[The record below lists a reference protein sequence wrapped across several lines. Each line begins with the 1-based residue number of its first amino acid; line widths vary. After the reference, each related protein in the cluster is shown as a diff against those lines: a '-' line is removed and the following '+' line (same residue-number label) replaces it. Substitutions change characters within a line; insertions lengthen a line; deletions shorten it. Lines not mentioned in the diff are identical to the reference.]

1 MKSIN
6 RSVSRSL
13 YYRDD
18 KNYIIRTIDKLIND
32 DINRLELSTYLDGYS
47 SGYKDDYYAN
57 MIEELALTIFG
68 RECFYKGDILFH
80 QINSEKELEVYEL
93 IEKSIQ
99 EDLELTEKIRSVT
112 ITYVNKFIKTKIFT
126 INNFLDKQIKIN
138 LDNGRIDRGS
148 EFLTIPEL
156 TNIYQKI
163 IYSYLR
169 SLTKTYITSYWYG
182 VNDRVLSR
190 Y

>member
-1 MKSIN
+1 MKN
-6 RSVSRSL
+6 
-13 YYRDD
+13 
-18 KNYIIRTIDKLIND
+18 
-32 DINRLELSTYLDGYS
+32 
-47 SGYKDDYYAN
+47 
-57 MIEELALTIFG
+57 
-68 RECFYKGDILFH
+68 LF
-80 QINSEKELEVYEL
+80 K
-93 IEKSIQ
+93 
-99 EDLELTEKIRSVT
+99 DLELTEKIRSVT